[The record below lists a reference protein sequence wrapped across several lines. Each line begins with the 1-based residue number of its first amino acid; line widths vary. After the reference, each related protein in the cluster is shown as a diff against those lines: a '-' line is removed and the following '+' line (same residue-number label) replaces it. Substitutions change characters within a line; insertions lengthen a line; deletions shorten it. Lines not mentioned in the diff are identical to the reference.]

1 MDASVRC
8 IMYGK
13 EKGEKEGT
21 PHLQGF
27 VVFHTKKSFKQ
38 VTKVIRGHVMVMKGR
53 IDQNVTYCSKDGD
66 VTVHGEIP
74 MSQKKK
80 GEKGKECYEEALK
93 HARVGEFDKIDA
105 ALWTRYDKMYMREY
119 KRHRPK
125 PVTLDSL
132 ENEWL
137 YGTTGTGKS
146 RMVREKYPDAYI
158 KSANTK
164 WWDHYVD
171 QEVVIIEDFDK
182 FHVKHGYDLK
192 IWGDHYPF
200 PAETKGSTMMIR
212 PKKIIITSNYTPEE
226 IWDDETTYGPINR
239 RFKVQRIGEAPG
251 QYASIFNKP

>member
-1 MDASVRC
+1 
-8 IMYGK
+8 
-13 EKGEKEGT
+13 
-21 PHLQGF
+21 
-27 VVFHTKKSFKQ
+27 
-38 VTKVIRGHVMVMKGR
+38 MVMKGR